1 MLSSGGMNFSFTVND
16 SWLTGGEE
24 EVSGADSLPDPF
36 DGLKRVFCLSPS
48 STSEETNKNKVKY
61 Y

>member
-1 MLSSGGMNFSFTVND
+1 MLSSGGMNFSLTVSD

-24 EVSGADSLPDPF
+24 EVCGADSLPDIF
-36 DGLKRVFCLSPS
+36 DGLNRVLCFSPS
-48 STSEETNKNKVKY
+48 STSEETNQNKVKY

>member
-1 MLSSGGMNFSFTVND
+1 MNFSLTVDD

-24 EVSGADSLPDPF
+24 DVSGADSLPDTF
-36 DGLKRVFCLSPS
+36 DGLKRVFCFSPS
-48 STSEETNKNKVKY
+48 SASEETIKNKVKY